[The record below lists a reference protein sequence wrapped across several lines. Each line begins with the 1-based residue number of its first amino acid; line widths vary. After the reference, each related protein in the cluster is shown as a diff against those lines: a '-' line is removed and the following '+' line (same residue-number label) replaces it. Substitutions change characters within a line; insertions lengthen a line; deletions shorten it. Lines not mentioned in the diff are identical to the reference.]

1 MLTLETANKAME
13 EYNKKIEEQDRRAEE
28 VINILKKEHLSLKES
43 EELFDYIVDKIRDT
57 PLG

>member
-1 MLTLETANKAME
+1 MSTLEVANNAME
-13 EYNKKIEEQDRRAEE
+13 EYIRRKEEKDRRAEE